1 MNLLWLGIVTLLLP
15 ALWFLFLP
23 FKRSK
28 TTHARQHQF
37 ETHDRANEQNL
48 AVYEQRLAA
57 LQTAYER
64 GDFDLARFEE
74 SRLELDRN
82 LLEDTA
88 AQQRRALKQ
97 PLAGRYL
104 IPLVMVAVVVGSAF
118 GYQWVGAEGNLTLY
132 AIEKEVLSSPDGS
145 REMLINRLEKQA
157 ERQAD
162 NPNVWTSLFPLY
174 RDSGQFDLAIGALER
189 IIELVGRES
198 GLLAQLAQMKF
209 FAADRVI
216 TDELQALINETL
228 NKEPGQPTVLGVLGV
243 EAFDSGRYKQ
253 AIDYWS
259 RALARFEDP
268 ESIAALQN
276 GIATARQRLSQ
287 SNGISG
293 TAVGDGDN
301 AVLKVRVSL
310 AEPLHG
316 VVSDDN
322 IVIVIARDI
331 EGELPPLAVRQAKV
345 ADLPLEVILDDD
357 DAMVPTARL
366 SHVDSVQLTV
376 RVIDELRAK
385 PKPGDLFGQSGPLSL
400 ANDGQFVEVLVDRVV
415 GQD

>member
-1 MNLLWLGIVTLLLP
+1 MNVLWLGILLLLLP

-23 FKRSK
+23 FKR
-28 TTHARQHQF
+28 TTTIYARQHQF
-37 ETHDRANEQNL
+37 ETHDHAGKQNL

-57 LQTAYER
+57 LETAHER

-88 AQQRRALKQ
+88 ARQRQPLKQ
-97 PLAGRYL
+97 PQAGRFL
-104 IPLVMVAVVVGSAF
+104 IPLVMVAVVVGSAL

-132 AIEKEVLSSPDGS
+132 AVEKEVLTSPNGS
-145 REMLINRLEKQA
+145 MAMLIERLEEQA

-162 NPNVWTSLFPLY
+162 NPNVWSSLFPLY
-174 RDSGQFDLAIGALER
+174 RDSGQFDLAINALER

-198 GLLAQLAQMKF
+198 ALLAQLAQMKF

-216 TDELQALINETL
+216 TEELQALMDEAL
-228 NKEPGQPTVLGVLGV
+228 EKEPGQPTVLGMLGV

-259 RALARFEDP
+259 RALSGFGDS
-268 ESIAALQN
+268 ESSAALQK
-276 GIATARQRLSQ
+276 GIDIARQRLSQ
-287 SNGISG
+287 SSGTSG
-293 TAVGDGDN
+293 TAVGEGEN
-301 AVLKVRVSL
+301 AALKLRVSL
-310 AEPLHG
+310 AEPLQG
-316 VVSDDN
+316 AVSDDD
-322 IVIVIARDI
+322 IVLIIARDI
-331 EGELPPLAVRQAKV
+331 EGELPPLAVTQATV
-345 ADLPLEVILDDD
+345 ADLPLEVTLDDD

-366 SHVDSVQLTV
+366 SQVDSVQLTV
-376 RVIDELRAK
+376 RVIDELRAT
-385 PKPGDLFGQSGPLSL
+385 PKPGDLFGESGPLSFAGGPL
-400 ANDGQFVEVLVDRVV
+400 SVEVLIDRVV